1 MKDLCN
7 VAAGVEGI
15 QQHPVAAHE
24 DAHSTACTPEGLQKD
39 SRLNFST
46 LALVRHGLD
55 LWKNRARGR
64 AWCLRL
70 GMTASSWDGWAKM
83 HVHPLVAMQFFFLS
97 TMVDILSRSYMLTG
111 LPMDGSLLCH
121 AVTLPH
127 NLNIAVCVAGT
138 CAMFRV
144 GPQVVFHRM
153 FPLLVLATVSL
164 ALPLWYVG
172 YIGPQDTVP
181 WNNRFKF
188 LVYGSVHNLFS
199 HLAGAAGWLPG
210 EHPVEPR
217 TSIRKPVYSAIIKA
231 MRLCDSLTDMSL
243 IAELVAE
250 VRLCSI
256 LWGCTHSTKG
266 SRCSGFASIRMY
278 WCCTHCILDGFSL
291 ESSRFIGI
299 GMHRVLV
306 RGTWVSAWHRG
317 WRSLA
322 ISVQQSETLIFE

>member
-1 MKDLCN
+1 
-7 VAAGVEGI
+7 
-15 QQHPVAAHE
+15 
-24 DAHSTACTPEGLQKD
+24 
-39 SRLNFST
+39 
-46 LALVRHGLD
+46 
-55 LWKNRARGR
+55 
-64 AWCLRL
+64 
-70 GMTASSWDGWAKM
+70 M

-181 WNNRFKF
+181 WNNRLKF
-188 LVYGSVHNLFS
+188 LLSGSAEILLA
-199 HLAGAAGWLPG
+199 HLASAAGGLPG

-217 TSIRKPVYSAIIKA
+217 TSIRKPVYRAIIQTL
-231 MRLCDSLTDMSL
+231 RVTDSLTDLSL
-243 IAELVAE
+243 IVELVAE
-250 VRLCSI
+250 VRL
-256 LWGCTHSTKG
+256 
-266 SRCSGFASIRMY
+266 
-278 WCCTHCILDGFSL
+278 
-291 ESSRFIGI
+291 
-299 GMHRVLV
+299 
-306 RGTWVSAWHRG
+306 
-317 WRSLA
+317 
-322 ISVQQSETLIFE
+322 